1 MILYFADRK
10 MQILGQASTN
20 LPEGVLLTDDVKMED
35 VETGVIT
42 FSCKI
47 PFENRQRHLLKSV
60 TISCEK
66 TEMKKGFIPSL
77 KQK

>member
-20 LPEGVLLTDDVKMED
+20 LPDGILLNEDVKTED
-35 VETGVIT
+35 VETGVVT

-47 PFENRQRHLLKSV
+47 PFTDSNR
-60 TISCEK
+60 
-66 TEMKKGFIPSL
+66 
-77 KQK
+77 KQAEAFR